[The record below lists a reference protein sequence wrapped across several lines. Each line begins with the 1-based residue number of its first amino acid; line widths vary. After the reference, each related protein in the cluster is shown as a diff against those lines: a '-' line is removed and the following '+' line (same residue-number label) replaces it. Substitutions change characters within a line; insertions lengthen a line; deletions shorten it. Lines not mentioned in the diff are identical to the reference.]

1 MDLTTDGCGFEPH
14 LIAALLSRILTYF
27 PINTVALHNVMSYY
41 SNLISMNASQQI
53 TISLWDA
60 ANIFE
65 YATSRFTAI
74 RMALENSQVPRTV
87 VFRRK
92 FLRHISWEAKKFVF
106 PFISI
111 CATSNTSPAL
121 PEYLN
126 NVMKMLTEWQLGLL
140 DDDGLFQKFWTSKL
154 DLSGD
159 LMSQYRVVCNF
170 EYSWWKDRFDLI
182 PFEMPHRISLEEV
195 RELYHAHAEQMPA
208 GYLLLPDMSRHQ
220 GGSDPLLTNLR
231 WLNADLESLGDHLQ
245 SWLSQK
251 TDEGRIALE
260 VMARLEGPVDDL
272 HDVMAASQQL
282 LDTRRMDEDEDEA

>member
-1 MDLTTDGCGFEPH
+1 L
-14 LIAALLSRILTYF
+14 
-27 PINTVALHNVMSYY
+27 
-41 SNLISMNASQQI
+41 Q
-53 TISLWDA
+53 
-60 ANIFE
+60 
-65 YATSRFTAI
+65 
-74 RMALENSQVPRTV
+74 
-87 VFRRK
+87 
-92 FLRHISWEAKKFVF
+92 KFVF

-195 RELYHAHAEQMPA
+195 RELYHAHAEQMVSTA
-208 GYLLLPDMSRHQ
+208 VWGLYSR
-220 GGSDPLLTNLR
+220 GSFQ
-231 WLNADLESLGDHLQ
+231 E
-245 SWLSQK
+245 
-251 TDEGRIALE
+251 
-260 VMARLEGPVDDL
+260 
-272 HDVMAASQQL
+272 
-282 LDTRRMDEDEDEA
+282 